1 MPEYLVTIE
10 VRTHYEIMMKA
21 PSADHIFGYESPD
34 AEKHLDFISLDKL
47 RNPESWV
54 PKPCDRLVFAL
65 EVIEGQEPSDSRSP
79 NLEVKDESFN
89 WCTKDL
95 EGEIFNEPS

>member
-1 MPEYLVTIE
+1 MKKKSFLVRHVVQLE
-10 VRTHYEIMMKA
+10 YEIMVNA

-47 RNPESWV
+47 RNPEGWCQ
-54 PKPCDRLVFAL
+54 KPVDRNAFVLD
-65 EVIEGQEPSDSRSP
+65 VIEGQEPLESSP

-95 EGEIFNEPS
+95 EGEIF